1 MPGIHSPITKP
12 LFLLD
17 GLVKTT
23 GGASKLAK
31 GQFAIVNNEA
41 VEGGAKIISDFAG
54 MPKTTPLKLRVGRFD
69 NSRLRSNTAPYYET
83 SFFTLNDLVS
93 LKANFPKFTKQT
105 FDDLVV
111 GYDGINAETGIV
123 LEEGQ
128 TTVFDVIISGQPV
141 EVMTGI
147 CEYVVK
153 LHFGR
158 EVGESNYDAI
168 KRLVDRL
175 QEFKL
180 PYGNNLTE
188 LIDIKIVNSEN
199 LGLTGVPHTFS
210 TLKVTDDGS
219 SNALALV
226 QAQYIY
232 NVVKTKREGLVSTYT
247 ILHPSAVSLSN
258 YAQVTYD
265 VYAKDCANCLAGY
278 TTYASGVVYHVTIE
292 DDGADLST
300 TVDDLPGTVSGS
312 IVKLGQDGGVGTYSL
327 VTDDAITDAEKT
339 TFLTASAVKGT
350 ATIKEIGDVVAIC
363 ADQTSTSIAWVDG
376 QTCYASTEAYTI
388 QLKDND
394 CGATRLTELQ
404 SAFPNLTIVEG
415 KATGKATRTATITGS
430 SGNAS
435 IVVAGVTYT
444 TAYNTSPTQT
454 ATDFVTSHAPAIL
467 VATGAVV
474 TSAGEVITIKDD
486 LVSFPEVTAVA
497 GGLTETI
504 GALTLEVTA
513 TEGGCQRVYSTT
525 VSTNIVCDE
534 CDSMFLQEF
543 NSNAP
548 KGFDF
553 AEWTA
558 VTPTVVDADAKL
570 GVRLTGKPF
579 ILTPTEVTRDSIP
592 FYETSTRIEAF
603 GGYIE
608 EENENFQPIY
618 KDIFEVTRLS
628 RAQDRDALG
637 YNFLPWE
644 EVSRSHYLGESR
656 HKDNLFAKGMLG
668 EESVLKF
675 DKQYVTYE
683 LTWDD
688 NKNSQSIGG
697 RSGISHTEMIVVEVG
712 YQDAVELW
720 LNKLASR
727 AGLETVNPVQ
737 TS

>member
-17 GLVKTT
+17 GLVKTS
-23 GGASKLAK
+23 GGANKLAK

-41 VEGGAKIISDFAG
+41 VEGGAKIIADFAG
-54 MPKTTPLKLRVGRFD
+54 MPNTTPLKLRVGRFD

-83 SFFTLNDLVS
+83 SYFTINDLVS

-111 GYDGINAETGIV
+111 GYDGINDDTAIV

-141 EVMTGI
+141 EVMTGK
-147 CEYVVK
+147 CDYVVK

-168 KRLVDRL
+168 KRLVERL

-180 PYGNNLTE
+180 PFGNNLTD
-188 LIDIKIVNSEN
+188 LVDIKLVNSTN

-210 TLKVTDDGS
+210 TLTVTDDGS

-232 NVVKTKREGLVSTYT
+232 NVVRTGRNGLQSTYT
-247 ILHPSAVSLSN
+247 ILHPSSVTLSDYSN
-258 YAQVTYD
+258 VTYNA
-265 VYAKDCANCLAGY
+265 YAKDCADCLAGY
-278 TTYASGVVYHVTIE
+278 TAYSAGVVYHVTIE

-300 TVDDLPGTVSGS
+300 TVDDLPGFVSGS
-312 IVKLGQDGGVGTYSL
+312 IVKLGQNGGVGTYSL
-327 VTDDAITDAEKT
+327 VTDDAVTDAEKT
-339 TFLTASAVKGT
+339 TFLTASATKAT
-350 ATIKEIGDVVAIC
+350 AIIKEIGDVVAIC
-363 ADQTSTSIAWVDG
+363 NDQVTTTTAWVAG
-376 QTCYASTEAYTI
+376 TTCYASTQAYTI

-394 CGATRLTELQ
+394 CGATRLSELQ
-404 SAFPNLTIVEG
+404 SAFPSLTIVEG
-415 KATGKATRTATITGS
+415 KATGKATRTITVSGS

-435 IVVAGVTYT
+435 VVIAGTTYA

-454 ATDFVTSHAPAIL
+454 ATDFVADHASDIL
-467 VATGAVV
+467 TATGAVV
-474 TSAGEVITIKDD
+474 TSSGAVITVKDD
-486 LVSFPEVTAVA
+486 LVSFPEITATA
-497 GGLTETI
+497 GGLTETL

-525 VSTNIVCDE
+525 VATNLVCDE
-534 CDSMFLQEF
+534 CSDIYLQNF
-543 NSNAP
+543 TSTAP
-548 KGFDF
+548 QGFDF

-558 VTPTVVDADAKL
+558 VATPAVDSDALL
-570 GVRLTGKPF
+570 GVRLVGKPF
-579 ILTPTEVTRDSIP
+579 ILTPSEVTRDSIP
-592 FYETSTRIEAF
+592 FYETSTRIEVF

-618 KDIFEVTRLS
+618 KDIFTVTRFD

-644 EVSRSHYLGESR
+644 DVSRSHYLGETR
-656 HKDNLFAKGMLG
+656 HKGNLFAKGMLG
-668 EESVLKF
+668 EESVIKF

-688 NKNSQSIGG
+688 TKNSQSIGG
-697 RSGISHTEMIVVEVG
+697 RSGISHTEMIIVELG
-712 YQDAVELW
+712 YQDAVESW
-720 LNKLASR
+720 LNKLVAK
-727 AGLETVNPVQ
+727 AGLETVNPVI